1 MPPRRCVVQ
10 DCDRVADKQLG
21 ISVHTSPG
29 TGTERA
35 MWKRFVSQHRKHFKP
50 DGTFGICSLH
60 FTDDC
65 FTRSV
70 HIKRTERR
78 LKPGSVPSIWKK
90 GSVSLSER
98 TRRRVSYIRGF
109 LFRAQYEYRTVTFMV
124 FFLNNKHPLFNSF
137 DNN

>member
-1 MPPRRCVVQ
+1 MLPRRCVVQ

-50 DGTFGICSLH
+50 KGTFGICSLH
-60 FTDDC
+60 FTNDC

-70 HIKRTERR
+70 HIKGTERR
-78 LKPGSVPSIWKK
+78 LKPGSVTSIWKK

-98 TRRRVSYIRGF
+98 TRRRITPCESC
-109 LFRAQYEYRTVTFMV
+109 RAMKAELTQLKAKMTRFKIKLSSNQEQ
-124 FFLNNKHPLFNSF
+124 
-137 DNN
+137 